1 MENRLNEEQQAVSYA
16 KKLLKFRAR
25 SKGELQTRLIEK
37 GFSQTVV
44 DKVVN
49 DFERT
54 GAIDDEKFAYLFAY
68 DMLVVH
74 GYGPFRIKAKLRQLG
89 VGEDIIDLVI
99 DRVLNQI
106 DLVGVMKKV
115 VRLHKVDRE
124 KSREFL
130 YRRGFSSELVKLLD
144 IEGGAEK

>member
-1 MENRLNEEQQAVSYA
+1 MGNRVNEEQQAISYA

-25 SKGELQTRLIEK
+25 SKGELRARLIEK

-49 DFERT
+49 DFEKT
-54 GAIDDEKFAYLFAY
+54 GVIDDEKFAYLFAY

-74 GYGPFRIKAKLRQLG
+74 GYGPFRIRAKLHQFGIAEQITDR
-89 VGEDIIDLVI
+89 VI

-106 DLVGVMKKV
+106 DLVEVMKKV
-115 VRLHKVDRE
+115 VQLHKVDRE